1 LPDIWRERYLSKLK
15 VWENENR
22 QTSDLFA
29 QNLKK
34 DISAIKIK
42 LERLTDAY
50 LAEALELAEYQQ
62 TKNALMA
69 EKKTKEE
76 KLSDFERKGNHWL
89 ELTRNWILEANQAK
103 NLALQ
108 DNFSEMK
115 NYLKKIGSNRRLA
128 AGRLEID
135 FKKPFDLLAKM
146 PAEARGEAP
155 SEAEHSSN
163 SLWWT

>member
-1 LPDIWRERYLSKLK
+1 MREENFAEQVKENCQKVSLPDVWRERYLNKLK
-15 VWENENR
+15 IWENENR

-34 DISAIKIK
+34 NISVIKIK

-76 KLSDFERKGNHWL
+76 KLSV
-89 ELTRNWILEANQAK
+89 
-103 NLALQ
+103 
-108 DNFSEMK
+108 
-115 NYLKKIGSNRRLA
+115 
-128 AGRLEID
+128 
-135 FKKPFDLLAKM
+135 
-146 PAEARGEAP
+146 
-155 SEAEHSSN
+155 
-163 SLWWT
+163 